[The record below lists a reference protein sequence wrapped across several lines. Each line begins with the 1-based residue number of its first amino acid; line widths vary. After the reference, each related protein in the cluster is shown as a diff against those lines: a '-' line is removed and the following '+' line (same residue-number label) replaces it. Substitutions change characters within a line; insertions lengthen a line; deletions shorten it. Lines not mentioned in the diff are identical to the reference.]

1 MIIGLVGLIGS
12 GKDTVADYL
21 IQRHGYRKDSFAAPL
36 KDAVASVFGWDRK
49 LVEGSTAQSRAWREQ
64 PDIWWSNRLGMDISP
79 RWALQYWGT
88 EVCRNN
94 FHEDIW
100 VASMEDRLRRT
111 TDEVVIADC
120 RFPNEIAAIKR
131 AGGYIIEIQRGELP
145 AWYHQ
150 LKDWLAKDRPVDA
163 EPRFELPH
171 ASEWSWVG
179 NHFID
184 ALIQNHGTLTDLYDS
199 IEITIDTLV
208 SSHYTDVLTEE
219 FSNEN

>member
-21 IQRHGYRKDSFAAPL
+21 IQNHGYRKDSFAAPL
-36 KDAVASVFGWDRK
+36 KDAVASVFGWDRS
-49 LVEGSTAQSRAWREQ
+49 LVEGSTAQSRDWREQ
-64 PDIWWSNRLGMDISP
+64 KDAWWSERLGLDISP

-94 FHEDIW
+94 FHADIW

-131 AGGYIIEIQRGELP
+131 AGGFIIEIQRGELP
-145 AWYHQ
+145 AWYHK
-150 LKDWLAKDRPVDA
+150 LKDWLQTDRAPDA
-163 EPRFELPH
+163 EPHFELPH

-184 ALIQNHGTLTDLYDS
+184 GVVVNDGTLEDLYVNIELTIDSLIQ
-199 IEITIDTLV
+199 
-208 SSHYTDVLTEE
+208 SHYTDVLPEE
-219 FSNEN
+219 LSNEN

>member
-21 IQRHGYRKDSFAAPL
+21 IQEQGFHRDSFAAAL
-36 KDAVASVFGWDRK
+36 KDAVANVFGWDRE
-49 LVEGSTAQSRAWREQ
+49 LLEGRTAEARAWREQ
-64 PDIWWSNRLGMDISP
+64 SDAWWSQRLGQDITP
-79 RWALQYWGT
+79 RWVLQYWGT
-88 EVCRNN
+88 EVCRQG

-100 VASMEDRLRRT
+100 VASLENRLRN
-111 TDEVVIADC
+111 TDSSVVISDC
-120 RFPNEIAAIKR
+120 RFPNEIAAIKA
-131 AGGYIIEIQRGELP
+131 AGGCIIEVQRGELP

-150 LKDWLAKDRPVDA
+150 LTEWLQTAADDA

-179 NHFID
+179 NPGID
-184 ALIQNHGTLTDLYDS
+184 AVVVNDGTLEELFVN
-199 IEITIDTLV
+199 IEITIDSLHE
-208 SSHYTDVLTEE
+208 SHYTDVLTEE